1 MHDINLLNLIA
12 LKEKQ
17 AFIKVRAIAT
27 NQTSVSIGAGW
38 CAVTQIKQAVQQAA
52 LKLKLRM

>member
-1 MHDINLLNLIA
+1 MHFISPILSHFIHRMHDINLLNLIA

-27 NQTSVSIGAGW
+27 NQTSVSIGAG
-38 CAVTQIKQAVQQAA
+38 
-52 LKLKLRM
+52 